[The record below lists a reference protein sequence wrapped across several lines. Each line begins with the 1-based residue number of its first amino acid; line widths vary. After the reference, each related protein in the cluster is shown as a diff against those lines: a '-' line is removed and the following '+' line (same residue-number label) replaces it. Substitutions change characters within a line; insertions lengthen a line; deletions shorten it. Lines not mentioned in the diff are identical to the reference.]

1 MKKLIGFFVFF
12 FVALSAQAVDVM
24 ITKDNRTIK
33 GKVVEIT
40 DTEVKYRKEGSSVLF
55 STLKENFHLIV
66 LQNGEVIN
74 FLGQAADDLEQPSVP
89 EFSPLLSDSIF
100 RVRRGLVSHFFHGD
114 DQISRGE
121 YEQITKT
128 FCPDAYQMYAEG
140 RRLYRSSKI
149 VMGLGLGTLG
159 VGVIVGLVYSSMER
173 GNYSIAVPVSITAV
187 GLIELCAS
195 AGMKQRSLKTEAES
209 MELFNQKCRTETS
222 AAVVPAIVVS
232 DLGLGLALRF

>member
-12 FVALSAQAVDVM
+12 FVAFSARAVDVM
-24 ITKDNRTIK
+24 ITKDNRTIR
-33 GKVVEIT
+33 GEVVEIT

-55 STLKENFHLIV
+55 STLKENFNLIV

-74 FLGQAADDLEQPSVP
+74 FVSPATDDSELTSSSSLQ
-89 EFSPLLSDSIF
+89 LDSIY
-100 RVRRGLVSHFFHGD
+100 RVRRGAVSHFFLGENR
-114 DQISRGE
+114 ISRRE
-121 YEQITKT
+121 YEQITKV

-149 VMGLGLGTLG
+149 VMGLSLGTLG
-159 VGVIVGLVYSSMER
+159 VGMIVGLVYSGMEH
-173 GNYSIAVPVSITAV
+173 GNYSVAVPVSITAV
-187 GLIELCAS
+187 GIIELCAS
-195 AGMKQRSLKTEAES
+195 AGMRQKGLKLEAES
-209 MELFNQKCRTETS
+209 MELFNQRCLKESS

>member
-12 FVALSAQAVDVM
+12 FVAFSARAVDVM
-24 ITKDNRTIK
+24 ITKDNRTIR
-33 GKVVEIT
+33 GEVVEIT

-55 STLKENFHLIV
+55 STLKENFNLIV

-74 FLGQAADDLEQPSVP
+74 FV
-89 EFSPLLSDSIF
+89 SPATEDSELTSSSSFQLDSIY
-100 RVRRGLVSHFFHGD
+100 RVRRGAVSHFFQGENR
-114 DQISRGE
+114 ISRRE
-121 YEQITKT
+121 YEQITKA

-149 VMGLGLGTLG
+149 VMGLSLGTLG
-159 VGVIVGLVYSSMER
+159 VGMIVGLVYSGMER
-173 GNYSIAVPVSITAV
+173 GNYSVAVPVSITAV
-187 GLIELCAS
+187 GVIELCAS
-195 AGMKQRSLKTEAES
+195 AGMRQKGLKLEAES
-209 MELFNQKCRTETS
+209 MELFNQRCLKETS

>member
-12 FVALSAQAVDVM
+12 FVALSAGAVDVM
-24 ITKDNRTIK
+24 ITKDNRTIR
-33 GKVVEIT
+33 GEVVEIT

-55 STLKENFHLIV
+55 STLKGNFNLIV

-74 FLGQAADDLEQPSVP
+74 FVSPATDDSELTSSSSLQ
-89 EFSPLLSDSIF
+89 LDSIY
-100 RVRRGLVSHFFHGD
+100 RVRRGAVSHFFQGENR
-114 DQISRGE
+114 ISRRE
-121 YEQITKT
+121 YEKITKA

-159 VGVIVGLVYSSMER
+159 VGVIVGLVYSGMEH
-173 GNYSIAVPVSITAV
+173 GNYSVAVPVSITAV
-187 GLIELCAS
+187 GVIELCAS
-195 AGMKQRSLKTEAES
+195 AGMRQKGLKLEAES
-209 MELFNQKCRTETS
+209 MELFNQRCLKETS

>member
-12 FVALSAQAVDVM
+12 FVAFSARAVDVM
-24 ITKDNRTIK
+24 ITKDNRTIR
-33 GKVVEIT
+33 GEVVEIT

-55 STLKENFHLIV
+55 STLKENFNLIV

-74 FLGQAADDLEQPSVP
+74 FVSPATDDSELTSSSSLQ
-89 EFSPLLSDSIF
+89 LDSIY
-100 RVRRGLVSHFFHGD
+100 RVRRGAVSHFFQGENR
-114 DQISRGE
+114 ISRRE
-121 YEQITKT
+121 YEQITKA

-149 VMGLGLGTLG
+149 VMGLSLGTLG
-159 VGVIVGLVYSSMER
+159 VGMIVGLVYSGMER
-173 GNYSIAVPVSITAV
+173 GNYSVAVPVSITAV
-187 GLIELCAS
+187 GVIELCAS
-195 AGMKQRSLKTEAES
+195 AGMRQKGLKLEAES
-209 MELFNQKCRTETS
+209 MELFNQRCLKETS

>member
-12 FVALSAQAVDVM
+12 FVALSAGSVDVM
-24 ITKDNRTIK
+24 ITKDNRTIR
-33 GKVVEIT
+33 GEVVEIT

-55 STLKENFHLIV
+55 STLKENFNLIV

-74 FLGQAADDLEQPSVP
+74 FVSPATDDSELTSSSSFQ
-89 EFSPLLSDSIF
+89 LDSIY
-100 RVRRGLVSHFFHGD
+100 RVRRGAVSHFFQGENR
-114 DQISRGE
+114 ISRRE
-121 YEQITKT
+121 YEQITKA

-149 VMGLGLGTLG
+149 VMGLSLGTLG
-159 VGVIVGLVYSSMER
+159 VGMIVGLVYSGMER
-173 GNYSIAVPVSITAV
+173 GNYSVAVPVSITAV
-187 GLIELCAS
+187 GVIELCAS
-195 AGMKQRSLKTEAES
+195 AGMRQKGLKLEAES
-209 MELFNQKCRTETS
+209 MELFDQRCLKETS

>member
-12 FVALSAQAVDVM
+12 FVALSAGAVDVM
-24 ITKDNRTIK
+24 ITKDNRTIR
-33 GKVVEIT
+33 GEVVEIT

-55 STLKENFHLIV
+55 STLKENFNLIV

-74 FLGQAADDLEQPSVP
+74 FVSPATDDSELTSSSSLQ
-89 EFSPLLSDSIF
+89 LDSIY
-100 RVRRGLVSHFFHGD
+100 RVRRGAVSHFFQGENR
-114 DQISRGE
+114 ISRRE
-121 YEQITKT
+121 YEKITKA

-159 VGVIVGLVYSSMER
+159 VGVIVGLVYSGMEH
-173 GNYSIAVPVSITAV
+173 GNYSVAVPVSISAV
-187 GLIELCAS
+187 GIIELCAS
-195 AGMKQRSLKTEAES
+195 AGMRQKGLKLEAES
-209 MELFNQKCRTETS
+209 MELFNQQCRTETS

>member
-12 FVALSAQAVDVM
+12 FVALSAGAVDVM
-24 ITKDNRTIK
+24 ITKDNRTIR
-33 GKVVEIT
+33 GEMVEIT

-55 STLKENFHLIV
+55 STLKENFNLIV

-74 FLGQAADDLEQPSVP
+74 FV
-89 EFSPLLSDSIF
+89 SPATEDSELTSSSSFQLDSIY
-100 RVRRGLVSHFFHGD
+100 RVRRGAVSHFFQGENR
-114 DQISRGE
+114 ISRRE
-121 YEQITKT
+121 YEQITKA

-149 VMGLGLGTLG
+149 VMGLSLGTLG
-159 VGVIVGLVYSSMER
+159 VGMIVGLVYSGMER
-173 GNYSIAVPVSITAV
+173 GNYSVAVPVSITAV
-187 GLIELCAS
+187 GVIELCAS
-195 AGMKQRSLKTEAES
+195 AGMRQKGLKLEAES
-209 MELFNQKCRTETS
+209 MELFNQRCLKETS

>member
-12 FVALSAQAVDVM
+12 FVALSAGAVDVM
-24 ITKDNRTIK
+24 ITKDNRTIR
-33 GKVVEIT
+33 GEVVEIT
-40 DTEVKYRKEGSSVLF
+40 DAEVKYRKEGSSVLF
-55 STLKENFHLIV
+55 STLKENFNLIV

-74 FLGQAADDLEQPSVP
+74 FVSPATDDSELTSSSSLQ
-89 EFSPLLSDSIF
+89 LDSIY
-100 RVRRGLVSHFFHGD
+100 RVRRGAVSHFFQGENR
-114 DQISRGE
+114 ISRRE
-121 YEQITKT
+121 YEQITKA

-149 VMGLGLGTLG
+149 VMGLSLGTLG
-159 VGVIVGLVYSSMER
+159 VGMIVGLVYSGMEH

-187 GLIELCAS
+187 GIIELCAS
-195 AGMKQRSLKTEAES
+195 AGMRQKGLKLEAES
-209 MELFNQKCRTETS
+209 MELFNQQCRTETS

>member
-12 FVALSAQAVDVM
+12 FVAFSARAVDVM
-24 ITKDNRTIK
+24 ITKDNRTIR
-33 GKVVEIT
+33 GEVVEIT

-55 STLKENFHLIV
+55 STLKENFNLIV

-74 FLGQAADDLEQPSVP
+74 FVSPATDDSELTSSSSLQ
-89 EFSPLLSDSIF
+89 LDSIY
-100 RVRRGLVSHFFHGD
+100 RVRRGVVSHFFLGENR
-114 DQISRGE
+114 ISRRE
-121 YEQITKT
+121 YEQITKA

-149 VMGLGLGTLG
+149 VMGLSLGTLG
-159 VGVIVGLVYSSMER
+159 VGMIVGLVYSGMEH
-173 GNYSIAVPVSITAV
+173 GNYSVAVPVSITAV
-187 GLIELCAS
+187 GVIELCAS
-195 AGMKQRSLKTEAES
+195 AGMRQKGLKLEAES
-209 MELFNQKCRTETS
+209 MELFNQRCLKETS

>member
-12 FVALSAQAVDVM
+12 FVALSAGAVDVM
-24 ITKDNRTIK
+24 ITKDNRTIR
-33 GKVVEIT
+33 GEVVEIT

-55 STLKENFHLIV
+55 STLKENLNLIV

-74 FLGQAADDLEQPSVP
+74 FVSPATDDSELTSSSSLQ
-89 EFSPLLSDSIF
+89 LDSIY
-100 RVRRGLVSHFFHGD
+100 RVRRGAVSHFFQGENR
-114 DQISRGE
+114 ISRRE
-121 YEQITKT
+121 YEKITKA

-159 VGVIVGLVYSSMER
+159 VGVIVGLVYSGMEH
-173 GNYSIAVPVSITAV
+173 GNYSVAVPVSITAV
-187 GLIELCAS
+187 GVIELCAS
-195 AGMKQRSLKTEAES
+195 AGMRQKGLKLEAES
-209 MELFNQKCRTETS
+209 MELFNQRCLKETS

-232 DLGLGLALRF
+232 DFGLGLALRF

>member
-12 FVALSAQAVDVM
+12 FFALSAGAVDVM

-55 STLKENFHLIV
+55 STMKENFHVIV

-100 RVRRGLVSHFFHGD
+100 RVRRGAVSHFFQGD
-114 DQISRGE
+114 KRISRRE
-121 YEQITKT
+121 YEQITKA
-128 FCPDAYQMYAEG
+128 FCPDAYEMYAEG

-159 VGVIVGLVYSSMER
+159 VGVIVGLVYSSMEH

-187 GLIELCAS
+187 GIIELCAS
-195 AGMKQRSLKTEAES
+195 AGMRQKGLKLEAES
-209 MELFNQKCRTETS
+209 MELFNQQCRTETS

>member
-12 FVALSAQAVDVM
+12 FVAFSARAVDVM
-24 ITKDNRTIK
+24 ITKDNRTIR
-33 GKVVEIT
+33 GEVVEIT

-55 STLKENFHLIV
+55 STLKENFNLIV

-74 FLGQAADDLEQPSVP
+74 FV
-89 EFSPLLSDSIF
+89 SPATEDSELTSSSSFQLDSIY
-100 RVRRGLVSHFFHGD
+100 RVRRGAVSHFFQGENR
-114 DQISRGE
+114 ISRRE
-121 YEQITKT
+121 YEQITKA

-149 VMGLGLGTLG
+149 VMGLSLGTLG
-159 VGVIVGLVYSSMER
+159 VGMIVGLVYSGMEH
-173 GNYSIAVPVSITAV
+173 GNYSVAVPVSITAV
-187 GLIELCAS
+187 GVIELCAS

-209 MELFNQKCRTETS
+209 MELFNQQCRTETS
-222 AAVVPAIVVS
+222 AAVVPTIVVS

>member
-12 FVALSAQAVDVM
+12 FVALSAGAVDVM
-24 ITKDNRTIK
+24 ITKDNRTIR
-33 GKVVEIT
+33 GEVVEIT

-55 STLKENFHLIV
+55 STLKENFNLIV

-74 FLGQAADDLEQPSVP
+74 FVSPATDDSELTSSSSLQ
-89 EFSPLLSDSIF
+89 LDSIY
-100 RVRRGLVSHFFHGD
+100 RVRRGAVSHFFQGENR
-114 DQISRGE
+114 ISRRE
-121 YEQITKT
+121 YEKITKA

-159 VGVIVGLVYSSMER
+159 VGVIVGLVYSGMEH
-173 GNYSIAVPVSITAV
+173 GNYSVAVPVSITAV

-195 AGMKQRSLKTEAES
+195 AGMRQKGLKLEAES
-209 MELFNQKCRTETS
+209 MELFNQRCLKESS

>member
-12 FVALSAQAVDVM
+12 FVALSAGAVDVM
-24 ITKDNRTIK
+24 ITKDNRTIR
-33 GKVVEIT
+33 GEVVEIT

-55 STLKENFHLIV
+55 STLKENFNLIV

-74 FLGQAADDLEQPSVP
+74 FVSPVTDDSELTSSSSLQ
-89 EFSPLLSDSIF
+89 LDSIY
-100 RVRRGLVSHFFHGD
+100 RVRRGAVSHFFQGENR
-114 DQISRGE
+114 ISRRE
-121 YEQITKT
+121 YEKITKA

-159 VGVIVGLVYSSMER
+159 VGVIVGLVYSGMEH

-187 GLIELCAS
+187 GIIELCAS
-195 AGMKQRSLKTEAES
+195 AGMRQKGLKLEAES
-209 MELFNQKCRTETS
+209 MELFNQRCLKESS